1 MIIKNVQ
8 IDSIYPYPENP
19 REIEEGQFEK
29 LKKSLTEFG
38 FVEPLVVNLRE
49 DSSFKDK
56 EKVLTVVGGNMR
68 LRAAK
73 SLGLKEVPIFEIN
86 ISKHKEAILN
96 IGLNRIVGKWDIS
109 KLEKM
114 VYEFKKV
121 NGKKGNYWLYENCS
135 FQELAEG
142 VRTMLTGCVVVQIP
156 TERRGVLKKSTK
168 RWTMITNL
176 HTCYFVNPGL
186 LGSIRYD
193 EKFKICEDYDFGYQ
207 LLSNGM
213 GAIIDYRF
221 THNAKH
227 WTNKGGCIG
236 WRTKEMAKQTT
247 IQFKK
252 KYGDMVKT
260 IFNKTSGMVEVRWKN

>member
-1 MIIKNVQ
+1 MRIAIPTYKRSDKQLTLELLEKENYPK
-8 IDSIYPYPENP
+8 DKIY
-19 REIEEGQFEK
+19 
-29 LKKSLTEFG
+29 L
-38 FVEPLVVNLRE
+38 FVEPREKDDYKQYGVNIVVLKASN
-49 DSSFKDK
+49 
-56 EKVLTVVGGNMR
+56 GNMSMVNNQI
-68 LRAAK
+68 LDFMK
-73 SLGLKEVPIFEIN
+73 SQQYLWVC
-86 ISKHKEAILN
+86 
-96 IGLNRIVGKWDIS
+96 DD
-109 KLEKM
+109 